1 MEMLVRAEDAAADAE
16 VAAAAANVRVRILND
31 LEDLHAVQRLFDG
44 IWRPDPANPPVTAEI
59 LRAMAKAG
67 NYVAGAF
74 DDTGMIGAC
83 AGFFAP
89 PAQRELHSHIA
100 GVAAR
105 AMGRS
110 VGLALKLHQRAWCL
124 RHGVDVITWT
134 FDPLVSRNAYFNLVK
149 LGGLPVQ
156 YLPNFYGSMRDGINR
171 GDDTDRLLLRW
182 HLTAARVD
190 RALARAAPRWD
201 AAALRSAGAVVGLDR
216 SPSGEPLPGRV
227 DGDTVLV
234 AAPPDI
240 EGLRKA
246 DPQCAKLWRTAVRD
260 VLEPLFASGAAV
272 PGFDRSGWYVVR
284 RGGPE

>member
-1 MEMLVRAEDAAADAE
+1 MDLLVRAEDAAADAE
-16 VAAAAANVRVRILND
+16 VAAAAANVHVRILSD
-31 LEDLHAVQRLFDG
+31 LDDLHAAQRLFDD
-44 IWRPDPANPPVTAEI
+44 IWQPDPANRPMTAEL
-59 LRAMAKAG
+59 LRALSKAG
-67 NYVAGAF
+67 NYVAAAF
-74 DDTGMIGAC
+74 DDSGMVGAC

-100 GVAAR
+100 GVAGR

-124 RHGVDVITWT
+124 RHGVDVVTWT
-134 FDPLVSRNAYFNLVK
+134 FDPLVARNAWFNLAK
-149 LGGLPVQ
+149 LGGVPVQ
-156 YLPNFYGSMRDGINR
+156 YLPNFYGSMHDGING

-182 HLTAARVD
+182 ELTAPRVD
-190 RALARAAPRWD
+190 RAVAGVAPRWD
-201 AAALRSAGAVVGLDR
+201 VATLRRAGAVVGLDR

-234 AAPPDI
+234 AAPRDI
-240 EGLRKA
+240 ESLRKA
-246 DPQCAKLWRTAVRD
+246 DPECARLWRTAVRD

>member
-1 MEMLVRAEDAAADAE
+1 MDPLARAEH
-16 VAAAAANVRVRILND
+16 VAGVRVRILTD
-31 LEDLHAVQRLFDG
+31 LADLHAVQDLFDG
-44 IWRPDPANPPVTAEI
+44 IWRPEPANRPVTAEI
-59 LRAMAKAG
+59 LRALSKAG

-74 DDTGMIGAC
+74 DETGLVGAA

-100 GVAAR
+100 GVAGR

-124 RHGVDVITWT
+124 QHGVDVITWT
-134 FDPLVSRNAYFNLVK
+134 FDPLVSRNAYFNLAK

-156 YLPNFYGSMRDGINR
+156 YLPNFYGSMHDGING

-182 HLTAARVD
+182 ELTAPRVD
-190 RALARAAPRWD
+190 RAVAGAAPRWD
-201 AAALRSAGAVVGLDR
+201 AAALRREGAVVGLDR

-234 AAPPDI
+234 AAPADI
-240 EGLRKA
+240 ERLRRS
-246 DPQCAKLWRTAVRD
+246 DPRCAKLWRAAVRD
-260 VLEPLFASGAAV
+260 VLEPLFAEGAAV
-272 PGFDRSGWYVVR
+272 PGFDRNGWYVVR
-284 RGGPE
+284 RAERGEA